1 MRKAMIGI
9 MLALLSV
16 APCRGAPPAPAASPW
31 TYQVEGVGAIVSED
45 QAAARQT
52 AVRAAL
58 REALEE
64 AVLNM
69 LDTDAVVANIRLLN
83 ERLYTE
89 PWPYIS
95 SYRVVWEYPD
105 APGKVYRV
113 SLEAEVAISRVRQTL
128 AALGAPVAAAGDS
141 GRMPERDAR
150 RLAILITE
158 RHLGQA
164 TSTWWAERGV
174 VTRTL
179 RSQLAERGVRIGEL
193 EPGLQWD
200 GTEDAALKAAR
211 QAEAA
216 MLLVGHAG
224 VQQIYN
230 AVSGS
235 AVHATLQLRVLDTP
249 TGGVLA
255 QERGEANVGDDS
267 QSGQASALALEQAAR
282 TVVPRLMPFLSVAL
296 QPAPADSA
304 TTTTP

>member
-1 MRKAMIGI
+1 MRKTMIGLI
-9 MLALLSV
+9 LLLLS
-16 APCRGAPPAPAASPW
+16 ASPNGFAAPSW
-31 TYQVEGVGAIVSED
+31 TYQVEGVGAIVSEN
-45 QAAARQT
+45 QAAARQQ

-58 REALEE
+58 RAALEE
-64 AVLNM
+64 AVLSM
-69 LDTDAVVANIRLLN
+69 LGTDAVVANIHLLN
-83 ERLYTE
+83 ERLYAE

-95 SYRVVWEYPD
+95 SYRVLWEYPD

-113 SLEAEVAISRVRQTL
+113 RLEAEVALPRVQQALATL
-128 AALGAPVAAAGDS
+128 GSPVATVDPGRLPGGDAG
-141 GRMPERDAR
+141 

-179 RSQLAERGVRIGEL
+179 RSQLAELGVRIGEL

-200 GTEDAALKAAR
+200 GTEDAALQAAR
-211 QAEAA
+211 KAEIS

-224 VQQIYN
+224 VQQTYN

-235 AVHATLQLRVLDTP
+235 AVHAILQLRVLDTP

-255 QERGEANVGDDS
+255 QERGEANVDDNH
-267 QSGQASALALEQAAR
+267 SGQASALALEEAAR
-282 TVVPRLMPFLSVAL
+282 TVVPRLMPFLSAAL
-296 QPAPADSA
+296 QPTSTDSV
-304 TTTTP
+304 TTP

>member
-1 MRKAMIGI
+1 MYKTTIGI
-9 MLALLSV
+9 ILLLLWAVPS
-16 APCRGAPPAPAASPW
+16 GSAAFSW
-31 TYQVEGVGAIVSED
+31 TYQVEGVGAIVSDD
-45 QAAARQT
+45 QAAARRQ

-64 AVLNM
+64 AVMNV
-69 LDTDAVVANIRLLN
+69 LDTDAVVANIQLLN
-83 ERLYTE
+83 QRLYAE

-95 SYRVVWEYPD
+95 SYRVLWEYPD

-113 SLEAEVAISRVRQTL
+113 GLMVEVASLRMRQAL
-128 AALGAPVAAAGDS
+128 AALGSSAVAAVDLEL
-141 GRMPERDAR
+141 MPEADAG

-164 TSTWWAERGV
+164 ASTWWAQRGV

-200 GTEDAALKAAR
+200 GTEDTALQAAR
-211 QAEAA
+211 EAEVA

-235 AVHATLQLRVLDTP
+235 AVHAILQLRVLDTP

-255 QERGEANVGDDS
+255 QERGEANIDDT

-282 TVVPRLMPFLSVAL
+282 TVVPRLIPLLSAAL
-296 QPAPADSA
+296 QPTPTDSVAAP
-304 TTTTP
+304 

>member
-1 MRKAMIGI
+1 MRKTMSGLI
-9 MLALLSV
+9 LLLWV
-16 APCRGAPPAPAASPW
+16 ATDGFADSPW
-31 TYQVEGVGAIVSED
+31 TYRVEGVGAIVSGN
-45 QAAARQT
+45 QAAARQQ

-64 AVLNM
+64 AVLSV

-83 ERLYTE
+83 EHLYAE
-89 PWPYIS
+89 PWSYVS
-95 SYRVVWEYPD
+95 NYRVLWEYPD
-105 APGKVYRV
+105 APSKLYRV
-113 SLEAEVAISRVRQTL
+113 SLEAEVALPRMQQAL
-128 AALGAPVAAAGDS
+128 AALGSPVAIPGHLQRLPGDDAG
-141 GRMPERDAR
+141 

-200 GTEDAALKAAR
+200 GSEDAALKAAR
-211 QAEAA
+211 EAEIA

-255 QERGEANVGDDS
+255 QERGEANVTDT
-267 QSGQASALALEQAAR
+267 QSGQDSALALEQAAR
-282 TVVPRLMPFLSVAL
+282 TVVPRLMAFLSAAP
-296 QPAPADSA
+296 QPAPPDSV
-304 TTTTP
+304 TTP

>member
-1 MRKAMIGI
+1 MRKTMIGI
-9 MLALLSV
+9 TLLLLMSA
-16 APCRGAPPAPAASPW
+16 APNGFAAASW
-31 TYQVEGVGAIVSED
+31 TYQVEGVGAIVSEN
-45 QAAARQT
+45 QAAARQQ

-58 REALEE
+58 RGALEE
-64 AVLNM
+64 AVLNV
-69 LDTDAVVANIRLLN
+69 LDINAVVANIRLLN
-83 ERLYTE
+83 ERLYAK

-95 SYRVVWEYPD
+95 SYRVLWEYPD

-113 SLEAEVAISRVRQTL
+113 GLMVEVALSRVQQAL
-128 AALGAPVAAAGDS
+128 AALGSSVAAAADLQLLPEGDT
-141 GRMPERDAR
+141 G

-179 RSQLAERGVRIGEL
+179 RSQLAERGVRIGDLAPNL
-193 EPGLQWD
+193 EWD

-211 QAEAA
+211 EAEVA

-224 VQQIYN
+224 VQQSYN

-235 AVHATLQLRVLDTP
+235 AVHAILQLRVLDTP

-255 QERGEANVGDDS
+255 QERGEANVDGT
-267 QSGQASALALEQAAR
+267 QSGQASSLALEQAAR
-282 TVVPRLMPFLSVAL
+282 TLVPRLMPFLSVTL
-296 QPAPADSA
+296 QPAEPDSV
-304 TTTTP
+304 TTP

>member
-1 MRKAMIGI
+1 MRKTMIGLI
-9 MLALLSV
+9 LLLLS
-16 APCRGAPPAPAASPW
+16 ASPNGFAAPSW
-31 TYQVEGVGAIVSED
+31 TYQVEGVGAIVSEN
-45 QAAARQT
+45 QAAARQQ

-58 REALEE
+58 RAALEE
-64 AVLNM
+64 AVLSV
-69 LDTDAVVANIRLLN
+69 LDTDALVANIHLLN
-83 ERLYTE
+83 ERLYAE

-95 SYRVVWEYPD
+95 SYRVLWEYPD

-113 SLEAEVAISRVRQTL
+113 RLEAEVALSRVQQALATL
-128 AALGAPVAAAGDS
+128 GSSVATVDPGRLPGGDAG
-141 GRMPERDAR
+141 

-179 RSQLAERGVRIGEL
+179 RSQLAELGVRIGEL

-200 GTEDAALKAAR
+200 GTEDAALQAAR
-211 QAEAA
+211 KAEIA

-224 VQQIYN
+224 VQQTYN

-235 AVHATLQLRVLDTP
+235 AVHAILQLRVLDTP

-255 QERGEANVGDDS
+255 QERGEANVDDNH
-267 QSGQASALALEQAAR
+267 SGQASALALEEAAR
-282 TVVPRLMPFLSVAL
+282 TVVPRLMPFLSAAL
-296 QPAPADSA
+296 QPASTDSV
-304 TTTTP
+304 TTP

>member
-1 MRKAMIGI
+1 MRKTMSGLI
-9 MLALLSV
+9 LLLWV
-16 APCRGAPPAPAASPW
+16 ATDGFADSPW
-31 TYQVEGVGAIVSED
+31 TYRVEGVGAIVSGN
-45 QAAARQT
+45 QAAARQQ

-64 AVLNM
+64 AVLNV
-69 LDTDAVVANIRLLN
+69 LDTEVVVANIRLLN
-83 ERLYTE
+83 EHLYAE
-89 PWPYIS
+89 PWSYVS
-95 SYRVVWEYPD
+95 TYRVLWEYPD

-113 SLEAEVAISRVRQTL
+113 SLEADVALPRVQQAL
-128 AALGAPVAAAGDS
+128 AALGSPIAIPGHLQRLPGDDAG
-141 GRMPERDAR
+141 

-179 RSQLAERGVRIGEL
+179 RSQLTERGVRIGEL

-200 GTEDAALKAAR
+200 GSEDAALKAAR
-211 QAEAA
+211 EAEIA

-255 QERGEANVGDDS
+255 QERGEANVTDT
-267 QSGQASALALEQAAR
+267 QSGQDSALALEQAAR
-282 TVVPRLMPFLSVAL
+282 TVVPRLLAFLSAAP
-296 QPAPADSA
+296 QPAPPDSV
-304 TTTTP
+304 TTP

>member
-1 MRKAMIGI
+1 MRKTMIGI

-16 APCRGAPPAPAASPW
+16 APCRGAPPVASPW

-45 QAAARQT
+45 QAAARRT

-95 SYRVVWEYPD
+95 SYRVLWEYPD

-113 SLEAEVAISRVRQTL
+113 SLEAEVAISRMRQTL

-211 QAEAA
+211 EAEAA
-216 MLLVGHAG
+216 MLLIGHAG

-255 QERGEANVGDDS
+255 QERGEANVGDDT
-267 QSGQASALALEQAAR
+267 QSGQASALALAQAAR

-296 QPAPADSA
+296 QSAPADSA
-304 TTTTP
+304 TTTMP